1 MKRIILMVAFSC
13 AASGAMALVTNERL
27 GTPCN
32 KEGASYGPS
41 MSTAGVTCR
50 NGVWGPYS
58 AKPQTISG
66 PAFGGAC
73 GPEGARESTGAG
85 AESFSYV
92 CRSGV
97 WNVDSPVASNNPSP
111 GFGNASDPGSPYSGV
126 LKSAT
131 CVEGARGGRNNTST
145 CVNGEW
151 TLFSGDASANGD
163 QSSSTSTKVMT
174 AEEINAQ
181 YEAAAAAEGNSGLP
195 PASLPSAILKDF
207 ETMFGK
213 SKQDPASV
221 YGVSPIASQRPA
233 PNPNLGKPCPKDGY
247 EMRPV
252 GNPIVA
258 EGARCQGGVWVPMN
272 VSTPAKLLPNQ
283 NLGKPCPKDGYKMI
297 PTGNPVYT
305 GGALCQGGVWVPLP
319 ADAAAAVIAA
329 NVNCQNLTR
338 GIQQSVADGMA
349 LRAPSSSPSQAIG
362 DAGVNSMM
370 NTVIPFMMGGGG
382 LGGIIGTFSGAA
394 SGLVSDATG
403 SMLSSSLGKIS
414 GVLGINMSGKLG
426 NFMQKQV
433 VSVANAAGKS
443 VAGTA
448 GTLTAGTPTG
458 TGLSNM
464 TFSSSKVS
472 SYPGVTVGT
481 GDGSILGNME
491 FSSTKV
497 SAMKQPEQPGVL
509 DRVKNWFK

>member
-1 MKRIILMVAFSC
+1 MRRIILALALSC
-13 AASGAMALVTNERL
+13 ATSVAMAYPNENL
-27 GTPCN
+27 GKPCSGGTIRPSPGGQ
-32 KEGASYGPS
+32 EGA
-41 MSTAGVTCR
+41 TCR

-58 AKPQTISG
+58 SNVQAVSG
-66 PAFGGAC
+66 PIFGGAC
-73 GPEGARESTGAG
+73 SPNGTTAG
-85 AESFSYV
+85 VEDISYV
-92 CRSGV
+92 CRNGA
-97 WNVDSPVASNNPSP
+97 WNVDSPVAASNPSP
-111 GFGNASDPGSPYSGV
+111 GFGEASDPGSPYSGV

-131 CVEGARGGRNNTST
+131 CVEGSRGGRNNTST

-151 TLFSGDASANGD
+151 TLFPGDAPANGE
-163 QSSSTSTKVMT
+163 QPSSTSTKVMT

-181 YEAAAAAEGNSGLP
+181 YEAAGSAEKNSGLP

-258 EGARCQGGVWVPMN
+258 EGARCQGGVWVAMN
-272 VSTPAKLLPNQ
+272 VSTPAKLLPNP

-305 GGALCQGGVWVPLP
+305 EGALCQGGVWVPLS

-329 NVNCQNLTR
+329 NTNCQNLTR

-403 SMLSSSLGKIS
+403 SMLSGSLGKIS

-448 GTLTAGTPTG
+448 GTFTAGTPTG

-464 TFSSSKVS
+464 TFSSTKIS
-472 SYPGVTVGT
+472 SDPPASS
-481 GDGSILGNME
+481 GSILGNME

-497 SAMKQPEQPGVL
+497 SAMKQQEQPGVI
-509 DRVKNWFK
+509 DRIKSWFR